1 MRELLSCASLSLSR
15 SRSRQMSLL
24 VCEQVC
30 YNESLS
36 KDNSTNSSSIP
47 KLPDVIVQRVVE
59 RNFTAAVVL
68 AVLGAF
74 LLALPIFWLLQRRL
88 MRRRGAH
95 LYWTDTHETAHVPD
109 KASLGVGIRF
119 HLFLSHKWPTGQ
131 QQVHTIRER
140 FLQLLPSCLC
150 FLDVFDLQ
158 SPTQLEQHVNE
169 SAVVL
174 IFLSR
179 AYLQS
184 HNCMRELRAA
194 KAAGKPVIVA
204 YEPNDEYGGG
214 EPEALIGD
222 CPTNLRSYLTQRNFI
237 RWSIKP
243 GLQNIALTLIAE
255 RLIEEL
261 LVLKASHHDM
271 HAAHLRETLSHGVMS
286 EALND
291 MSHMRLSFSMSE
303 ALQIGER
310 VVARHTSRS
319 RGVSAA
325 APSSAAAE
333 PRARR
338 LVVSDCITLAR
349 YEQKPGV
356 HLSLFASRL
365 NPGARAM
372 AVSLLATAGLHQQIR
387 VSSSLLE
394 RMRCAEE
401 RPGLRKLARKLKK
414 TAESLKKDLSR
425 SAADMLEQA
434 SSSETEQDTASAEA
448 QSTERRGSIGIFG
461 RRGSTARRGSSARR
475 GSTDVTDPAALAA
488 AAAAAAAAARKRWL
502 GALGGVK
509 KEVQTAAAFVEAGK
523 TYREDEAAW
532 AADAACSQAAIVLQT
547 RWRALKALEPQINS
561 EEESCLVVLLNKQT
575 WEGQRGQR
583 LARQVS
589 RIHSAGARVFLLHD
603 VTSCA
608 FRDVM
613 EATPRQLVED
623 GLYANLATDVVPGRA
638 EEVSAAHFAAAL
650 GCVRKATQGPQRR
663 RSSKAEEVEKKNRLR
678 DALSS
683 KGADMRKKVRA
694 KLTRG
699 GAAGSPSKKR
709 RSEIRSSEEHEE
721 QEEQAGEDV
730 QEQDP
735 PQSVV
740 PTELMMPQPVSAPRQ
755 DSGIFVPQESVV

>member
-1 MRELLSCASLSLSR
+1 
-15 SRSRQMSLL
+15 MSLL

-30 YNESLS
+30 HNESLS
-36 KDNSTNSSSIP
+36 KDNTTNSSSIP

-74 LLALPIFWLLQRRL
+74 LLALPIFWLLQRRAHEAERRTL
-88 MRRRGAH
+88 VLDGHARDGARARQGLPRRRHPLPPLPLAQVAHRPAAGAH
-95 LYWTDTHETAHVPD
+95 DPRALPPA
-109 KASLGVGIRF
+109 AS
-119 HLFLSHKWPTGQ
+119 
-131 QQVHTIRER
+131 
-140 FLQLLPSCLC
+140 SCLC

-222 CPTNLRSYLTQRNFI
+222 SPSNLRSYLTQRNFI

-325 APSSAAAE
+325 APSSPAAE

-338 LVVSDCITLAR
+338 LVVSDCITRAR

-414 TAESLKKDLSR
+414 TAESLRRTSLDRRPICSSR
-425 SAADMLEQA
+425 RHHRE
-434 SSSETEQDTASAEA
+434 EQDMRPPRRRAPNGAAASAYLGGA
-448 QSTERRGSIGIFG
+448 APPHG
-461 RRGSTARRGSSARR
+461 
-475 GSTDVTDPAALAA
+475 AALA
-488 AAAAAAAAARKRWL
+488 R
-502 GALGGVK
+502 
-509 KEVQTAAAFVEAGK
+509 
-523 TYREDEAAW
+523 
-532 AADAACSQAAIVLQT
+532 
-547 RWRALKALEPQINS
+547 
-561 EEESCLVVLLNKQT
+561 
-575 WEGQRGQR
+575 
-583 LARQVS
+583 
-589 RIHSAGARVFLLHD
+589 
-603 VTSCA
+603 
-608 FRDVM
+608 
-613 EATPRQLVED
+613 
-623 GLYANLATDVVPGRA
+623 
-638 EEVSAAHFAAAL
+638 
-650 GCVRKATQGPQRR
+650 
-663 RSSKAEEVEKKNRLR
+663 
-678 DALSS
+678 
-683 KGADMRKKVRA
+683 
-694 KLTRG
+694 
-699 GAAGSPSKKR
+699 GAA
-709 RSEIRSSEEHEE
+709 
-721 QEEQAGEDV
+721 
-730 QEQDP
+730 
-735 PQSVV
+735 
-740 PTELMMPQPVSAPRQ
+740 PRT
-755 DSGIFVPQESVV
+755 